1 MKKTHILFFCSR
13 HSFLLL
19 AALAI
24 WLGLGQH
31 RMTSKTVSPQSPKRT
46 LYLQALQDMTAEQT
60 AASASATEM
69 QSETA
74 HTESKA
80 TDELRIWVGDSR
92 TLGMEQAL
100 DGATPDVFIG
110 AAGEGYDWFAADGLP
125 QLLSA
130 MKAHPLSPV
139 IFNLGVNDYDN
150 LSRYLAL
157 YRSLQKEHPAARF
170 YFLSVNPIDPARCQN
185 ITNEEISDLTHSCRS
200 SWAIYISTAIHGC
213 ARTTSRQRTASIMK
227 RMITAPFINM

>member
-1 MKKTHILFFCSR
+1 
-13 HSFLLL
+13 
-19 AALAI
+19 
-24 WLGLGQH
+24 
-31 RMTSKTVSPQSPKRT
+31 
-46 LYLQALQDMTAEQT
+46 MTAEQT
-60 AASASATEM
+60 ASSASATEI

-74 HTESKA
+74 HTEPKA
-80 TDELRIWVGDSR
+80 MDELRIWVGDSR

-130 MKAHPLSPV
+130 MKAHPLSPI

-157 YRSLQKEHPAARF
+157 YRSLQKSTLLPGFIFSRSIRSTLRGARI
-170 YFLSVNPIDPARCQN
+170 LQMKKSLN
-185 ITNEEISDLTHSCRS
+185 LTHSCRS
-200 SWAIYISTAIHGC
+200 SRAICISTAIHGC
-213 ARTTSRQRTASIMK
+213 ARTASRQRTASIMK

>member
-1 MKKTHILFFCSR
+1 MHDKAFELGTLISNFTGDLYIMKKNTHFILFAAGIL
-13 HSFLLL
+13 FLLL

-31 RMTSKTVSPQSPKRT
+31 RMTSKPVSPAESEADA
-46 LYLQALQDMTAEQT
+46 LLQTLQDMTAEQT
-60 AASASATEM
+60 AAPTSATEA
-69 QSETA
+69 QSEA
-74 HTESKA
+74 AQTEAKA

-92 TLGMEQAL
+92 TLGMERAL
-100 DGATPDVFIG
+100 DGSTSDVFIG
-110 AAGEGYDWFAADGLP
+110 AAGEGYDWFASDGLP

-150 LSRYLAL
+150 LSRYLTL

-185 ITNEEISDLTHSCRS
+185 ITNE
-200 SWAIYISTAIHGC
+200 
-213 ARTTSRQRTASIMK
+213 
-227 RMITAPFINM
+227 